1 MENKIF
7 KITLLFA
14 VISMSIHAQIP
25 MDRSE
30 LDSNLNSATKGFFR
44 ASKFR
49 VAASL
54 SFDMSFANE
63 KGKAYF
69 INHSGN
75 IDKENILYGKTP
87 NLSFGLGLDFF
98 SPISTLGFYI
108 EPTYNIQNYVI
119 KNKINSLKDSV
130 NVKGFEIPIYAKLRF
145 GGAKSKSHTWLA
157 LGGGY
162 SFINKA
168 TTKVMQNNRELGS
181 FDSKKQF
188 QSIPYLSAMLG
199 WEIMT
204 ASSKKGNEEIYERDD
219 FRILIF
225 AKANYD
231 LANRFDNTG
240 VYTNTALHSYTKPE
254 LQFLRVS
261 VGVKLLLRL
270 SKLGKM
276 TAEAATKS
284 LTK

>member
-25 MDRSE
+25 MDRSK
-30 LDSNLNSATKGFFR
+30 LDSQMDVTKGFFR
-44 ASKFR
+44 TSQFR
-49 VAASL
+49 VATSL
-54 SFDMSFANE
+54 SGDMSFTNE
-63 KGKAYF
+63 KGKAFY
-69 INHSGN
+69 INPSGN
-75 IDKENILYGKTP
+75 IGKDNISYSKTS

-98 SPISTLGFYI
+98 SPMSTLGFYI
-108 EPTYNIQNYVI
+108 EPTYNIQKYAI
-119 KNKINSLKDSV
+119 KNTVNSLKDSV
-130 NVKGFEIPIYAKLRF
+130 DVRSLEVPIYAKFRF
-145 GGAKSKSHTWLA
+145 GGVKSKSHTWLA

-168 TTKVMQNNRELGS
+168 TTKVMQNNITLGS

-204 ASSKKGNEEIYERDD
+204 ASSQKGNEEIYDRDD
-219 FRILIF
+219 FRVLIF

-284 LTK
+284 FTK

>member
-25 MDRSE
+25 MDRSK
-30 LDSNLNSATKGFFR
+30 LDSQMDVTKGFFR
-44 ASKFR
+44 TSQFR
-49 VAASL
+49 VATSL
-54 SFDMSFANE
+54 SGDMSFTNE
-63 KGKAYF
+63 KGKAFY
-69 INHSGN
+69 INPSGN
-75 IDKENILYGKTP
+75 IGKDNISYSKTS

-98 SPISTLGFYI
+98 SPMSTLGFYI
-108 EPTYNIQNYVI
+108 EPTYNIQKYAI
-119 KNKINSLKDSV
+119 KNTVNSLKDSV
-130 NVKGFEIPIYAKLRF
+130 DVRSLEVPIYAKFRF
-145 GGAKSKSHTWLA
+145 GGVKSKSHTWLA

-168 TTKVMQNNRELGS
+168 TTKVMQNNIALGS

-204 ASSKKGNEEIYERDD
+204 ASSQKGNEEIYDRDD
-219 FRILIF
+219 FRVLIF

-284 LTK
+284 FTK